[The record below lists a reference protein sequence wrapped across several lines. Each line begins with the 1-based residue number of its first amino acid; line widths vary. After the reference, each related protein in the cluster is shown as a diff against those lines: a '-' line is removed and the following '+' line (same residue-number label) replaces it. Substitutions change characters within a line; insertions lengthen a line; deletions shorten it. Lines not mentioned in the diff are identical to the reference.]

1 MKNIKNTLKYYLYNE
16 FFNPSEIAVVSK
28 KVEDGFEKFELEDNF
43 DEKLA
48 QKLADFAKKHEKTL
62 KKPDYELVISVFGL
76 PFYAQH
82 SKDRYNSLF
91 KALEAKAPKYE
102 KEIETNAATKLSA
115 FYNIS
120 LKFNEK
126 EFSFLEN
133 SLTLNASIWALANID
148 KLNLSD
154 YENFLNTKEISA
166 YINEILASDDTKNSL
181 YAILNKINK
190 SLKNNFCSDLS
201 DELDELCSPSD
212 IYLSLKVQKID
223 SQNNQMLNSFYAS
236 DIFTLLKSID
246 NENFALLVKKLLT
259 YRPSQKIDI
268 RRNAKLAKEL
278 LENQVFSAFASKFP
292 LRYSQLLCVNK
303 YFKTKNNLQSIN
315 GAPALVKPRF

>member
-62 KKPDYELVISVFGL
+62 KKPDYKLVISVFGL

-102 KEIETNAATKLSA
+102 KEIETNVATKLSA

-120 LKFNEK
+120 LKFNEN
-126 EFSFLEN
+126 EFSFFRKL
-133 SLTLNASIWALANID
+133 INI
-148 KLNLSD
+148 K
-154 YENFLNTKEISA
+154 
-166 YINEILASDDTKNSL
+166 
-181 YAILNKINK
+181 
-190 SLKNNFCSDLS
+190 C
-201 DELDELCSPSD
+201 
-212 IYLSLKVQKID
+212 
-223 SQNNQMLNSFYAS
+223 
-236 DIFTLLKSID
+236 
-246 NENFALLVKKLLT
+246 
-259 YRPSQKIDI
+259 
-268 RRNAKLAKEL
+268 
-278 LENQVFSAFASKFP
+278 
-292 LRYSQLLCVNK
+292 
-303 YFKTKNNLQSIN
+303 
-315 GAPALVKPRF
+315 

>member
-1 MKNIKNTLKYYLYNE
+1 M
-16 FFNPSEIAVVSK
+16 
-28 KVEDGFEKFELEDNF
+28 
-43 DEKLA
+43 
-48 QKLADFAKKHEKTL
+48 
-62 KKPDYELVISVFGL
+62 
-76 PFYAQH
+76 PFYVQH

-91 KALEAKAPKYE
+91 KALETKAPKYE
-102 KEIETNAATKLSA
+102 KEIETNAVTKLSA

-148 KLNLSD
+148 KLDLSD

-190 SLKNNFCSDLS
+190 SLKHNFCSDLS

-212 IYLSLKVQKID
+212 IYLSLKVQ
-223 SQNNQMLNSFYAS
+223 N
-236 DIFTLLKSID
+236 
-246 NENFALLVKKLLT
+246 
-259 YRPSQKIDI
+259 
-268 RRNAKLAKEL
+268 
-278 LENQVFSAFASKFP
+278 
-292 LRYSQLLCVNK
+292 
-303 YFKTKNNLQSIN
+303 
-315 GAPALVKPRF
+315 